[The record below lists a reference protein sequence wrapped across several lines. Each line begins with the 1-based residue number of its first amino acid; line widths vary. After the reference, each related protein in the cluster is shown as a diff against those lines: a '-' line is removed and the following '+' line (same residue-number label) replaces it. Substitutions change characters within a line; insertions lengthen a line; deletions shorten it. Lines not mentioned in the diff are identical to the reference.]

1 MGIKEVFVYL
11 ENLGFLNVVVPFII
25 IFIVLYAL
33 LKRVKL
39 FKDNRVN
46 VILATLISFIA
57 IAAADV
63 VTSINLFSY
72 YLVIFIFVIIS
83 ILILISLL
91 GGELD
96 FMSKGNKKYFTWA
109 VAVIM
114 CLLIIYALYRSGIK
128 LNLGPISYDWLR
140 SIIPIA
146 IAILVFILVIWFITS
161 GDQKTDKERA
171 KERRESTPRL
181 PIISDINKRAN
192 QILKLPSR
200 EQSQIRLTQE
210 QINQLKDKTTEEQIK
225 LLNDWGY

>member
-1 MGIKEVFVYL
+1 MGVKEVFIYL
-11 ENLGFLNVVVPFII
+11 ENLGFLNIVVPFII

-33 LKRVKL
+33 LKRVKI

-63 VTSINLFSY
+63 ITSVNLFSY
-72 YLVIFIFVIIS
+72 YLVIFIFVIVA
-83 ILILISLL
+83 ILILLAVL

-96 FMSKGNKKYFTWA
+96 LMSKTNKKYFTWT
-109 VAVIM
+109 VAILM

-146 IAILVFILVIWFITS
+146 IAILVFVLIVWYITS
-161 GDQKTDKERA
+161 GDQKTYKEEA
-171 KERRESTPRL
+171 KTRDEKE
-181 PIISDINKRAN
+181 K
-192 QILKLPSR
+192 SR
-200 EQSQIRLTQE
+200 EKEKESEPSEEKE
-210 QINQLKDKTTEEQIK
+210 QQFKPKWVLEKKIK
-225 LLNDWGY
+225 EKPEKGRIELGS